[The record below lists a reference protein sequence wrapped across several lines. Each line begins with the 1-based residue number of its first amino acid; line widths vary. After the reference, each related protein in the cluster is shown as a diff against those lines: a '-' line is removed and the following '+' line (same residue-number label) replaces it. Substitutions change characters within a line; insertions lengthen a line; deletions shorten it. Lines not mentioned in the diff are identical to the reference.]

1 MARKLAAF
9 AVLAG
14 ALLALAPEAL
24 AQYRGGVA
32 PPESATRSGDAI
44 NELYWVVTT
53 IAVIVFVLVEA
64 ALLFFIFRFRR
75 RRDAPLDAEG
85 PQIHGNT
92 RLEVLWTVVPTII
105 LIALAVFTIAKV
117 PDVEATA
124 GESVPGEALHIT
136 VDAHQFYWQYEYEN
150 GALAFDT
157 LYLPVGRRVTLDLA
171 SADVPHSWWVPELT
185 GKRDALPG
193 QLNQLSFRPEREGT
207 FTNGKCGEFCGIQH
221 AAMLTR
227 VEVLS
232 AEDFERWL
240 ADNEAADE
248 VELGRSEWE
257 AACAKCHGPSGEGDI
272 GPTIARNPVLTDFAQ
287 LDRLVRREGQ
297 DLDTNEGYM
306 PPVGK
311 GWTDAQLRALIAYV
325 ESNEELAPP
334 TNEGGAGG
342 S

>member
-1 MARKLAAF
+1 VARKLAAL
-9 AVLAG
+9 ALVAG

-32 PPESATRSGDAI
+32 PPESATDSGSAI
-44 NELYWVVTT
+44 NQLYWIVTT
-53 IAVIVFVLVEA
+53 LAAVVFVLVEA

-75 RRDAPLDAEG
+75 RRDAPVDVEG

-92 RLEVLWTVVPTII
+92 RLEVIWTAIPTII
-105 LIALAVFTIAKV
+105 LIALAVFTVAKI

-124 GESVPGEALHIT
+124 GESAPGQALHVA

-150 GALAFDT
+150 GALSFDT
-157 LYLPVGRRVTLDLA
+157 LYLPVGRRVTLDLT

-193 QLNQLSFRPEREGT
+193 QVNQLSFRPEREGT

-221 AAMLTR
+221 AAMLTT

-232 AEDFERWL
+232 AEEFDEWL
-240 ADNEAADE
+240 ADNETADE
-248 VELGRSEWE
+248 VELGRVEWE
-257 AACAKCHGPSGEGDI
+257 AACAKCHGLNGEGDI
-272 GPTIARNPVLTDFAQ
+272 GPTIARNPILTDFAT
-287 LDRLVRREGQ
+287 LDELVRRDGQ

-306 PPVGK
+306 PPVGQ
-311 GWTDAQLRALIAYV
+311 GWSDEQLRALIAYV

-334 TNEGGAGG
+334 TDEGGGDG